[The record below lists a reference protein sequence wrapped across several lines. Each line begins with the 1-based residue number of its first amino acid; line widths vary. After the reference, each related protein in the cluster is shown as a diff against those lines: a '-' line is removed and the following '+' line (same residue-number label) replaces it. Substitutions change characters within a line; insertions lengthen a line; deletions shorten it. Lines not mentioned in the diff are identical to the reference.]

1 MPASDLLALL
11 VELLRCLLRAF
22 SFSVPSGLRS
32 IGRVHASLGRISSL
46 TQLSYQHHP
55 TWLSASPNLVIIDRN
70 MNSSASPVLVL
81 KPCNVGAIWA
91 AGQRVSVRGFSLL
104 ELMVVVAI
112 VAILAGLATPSF
124 IELLRSNRLASA
136 SSALQVSL
144 NLARSEAVKR
154 GADARVTVVANG
166 VAGNWTNGWT
176 VFFDKSANA
185 HGYVGPTSD
194 DLTATGWTRLEV
206 VGAPTGP
213 LSFGPSVAGPTYFSY
228 NGQGRMT
235 DLAGES
241 LLSPAAVWFS
251 DRTSQKYCLTF
262 SSTGRIRTSRVDS
275 SVSCPTA

>member
-1 MPASDLLALL
+1 MLDLM
-11 VELLRCLLRAF
+11 
-22 SFSVPSGLRS
+22 
-32 IGRVHASLGRISSL
+32 I
-46 TQLSYQHHP
+46 
-55 TWLSASPNLVIIDRN
+55 
-70 MNSSASPVLVL
+70 
-81 KPCNVGAIWA
+81 
-91 AGQRVSVRGFSLL
+91 
-104 ELMVVVAI
+104 VVAI
-112 VAILAGLATPSF
+112 VAILAGMAAPSF
-124 IELLRSNRLASA
+124 GELLRNNRLASA

-144 NLARSEAVKR
+144 SLARSEAVKR